1 MPKGSEMYAPW
12 SQQLLRA
19 ARAGRIHKTA
29 SADDAKDDPNKDNE
43 SGENG
48 NGAEEASGT
57 TQKGFVA
64 LRWTQVPRHLE
75 GPERE
80 FLAKR
85 RKGLPSA
92 HAQPGWVGGV
102 LTLNGTAMRK
112 TKVKKADAS
121 GQMVVWDVLMP
132 EGQTVEGEIGEMI
145 TLESAAAPVVA
156 PAPGTVVEGLGV
168 ANDDGVIMANEA
180 ALIPIR
186 RRAPPPRRKAKKGPS
201 RGRKK
206 AAAASG
212 VSTSVT
218 AFPVSRE
225 NGGDVPGGGSST
237 DDQLRDT
244 LMSGMNEGE
253 VEGDGEE
260 EDDEDDE
267 EGEGDEDG
275 DGEGEG
281 EDDGDE
287 GEEGEDGDEGEEGE
301 DGEDDDREEGEL
313 SEDDLSAPAML
324 SSFQNGTPS
333 TANSGTKPT
342 SSTPVAAPPA
352 VNPLGSPVLARQQNL
367 PAKPIAPILP
377 VPSLP
382 KKPSVVVEP
391 HIPHFE
397 DDVEMQDQHAG
408 DSNQPATGSHPPLD
422 DVVEKRSASIT
433 TSSSG
438 LPENFAAGQ
447 KRKSEVMQTGSED
460 MNKVARDDAT
470 GHASSMTGPHSAVFS
485 SVTSATESH
494 SGDSSSAHSHSLE
507 TGPAVTGT
515 ADDASASV
523 ASLRNHFSAVESRER
538 QSSSTHGPGMS
549 SAAGSKDQET
559 SKSARPVAS
568 EPQADSSMAPAN
580 ESGSEEAKPHIEAR
594 VQSTANLNE
603 PQQTH
608 AAPSQ
613 SSAGASASSTTDS
626 SAAVSHPT
634 SEPDNGSN
642 QAAPTAQQ
650 SSTTASP
657 GEVRTDTAADES
669 KSSHKDEITLP
680 PQTDT
685 GPNANQPSATQE
697 TLDETPDTVHV
708 GPFVAIGAGSTE
720 MVASHD
726 EAPQQSTA
734 EVTKELAP
742 AVLEHSPPPA
752 MPSMKE
758 VHEIIARSKPSEDG
772 RGAQVSGEMQTDD
785 GIPRGGPLPLA
796 VASPPQVPPP
806 GQGPPM
812 AETSGHSS
820 ASSNVS
826 ETEEP
831 DDGESSHP
839 DRAGGGGE

>member
-1 MPKGSEMYAPW
+1 MYAPW

-19 ARAGRIHKTA
+19 ARAGRIYKPA
-29 SADDAKDDPNKDNE
+29 SADDVKDDANKDNE

-57 TQKGFVA
+57 MQKGFVA

-145 TLESAAAPVVA
+145 TLESAAAPVMA

-168 ANDDGVIMANEA
+168 ANNDGVIMANEA

-212 VSTSVT
+212 VSASAT
-218 AFPVSRE
+218 AFPLSRE
-225 NGGDVPGGGSST
+225 NGGDVPGGGS
-237 DDQLRDT
+237 DT
-244 LMSGMNEGE
+244 GDRLGDTRMSGMNEGE

-281 EDDGDE
+281 EDDGDDD
-287 GEEGEDGDEGEEGE
+287 EEGEDGDEGEEGD

-342 SSTPVAAPPA
+342 SSTPPAAPPA
-352 VNPLGSPVLARQQNL
+352 ANLLGSPVLARQQNL
-367 PAKPIAPILP
+367 PAKPVTPILP
-377 VPSLP
+377 IPSLP

-397 DDVEMQDQHAG
+397 DDVEMQDQHTG
-408 DSNQPATGSHPPLD
+408 DSNQPATGSHPPLS
-422 DVVEKRSASIT
+422 DVVEKRSANTT

-438 LPENFAAGQ
+438 LPENLAAGQ
-447 KRKSEVMQTGSED
+447 KRKSEEMQTGSED
-460 MNKVARDDAT
+460 VNKVARDDAT
-470 GHASSMTGPHSAVFS
+470 GHASSMTGPHSAGFS
-485 SVTSATESH
+485 SITPATEPH
-494 SGDSSSAHSHSLE
+494 SGDSSSAHSHSLG
-507 TGPAVTGT
+507 TGSALAGT
-515 ADDASASV
+515 AGDASASV
-523 ASLRNHFSAVESRER
+523 ASLHNSFSAMEGRES
-538 QSSSTHGPGMS
+538 QSSSTQSPGIN
-549 SAAGSKDQET
+549 SAAESKNQEA
-559 SKSARPVAS
+559 SISAQTVTS
-568 EPQADSSMAPAN
+568 EPQADSSMAPAD
-580 ESGSEEAKPHIEAR
+580 ESVSEEAKPHTETR
-594 VQSTANLNE
+594 TQSTAKLDE
-603 PQQTH
+603 PQQTLE
-608 AAPSQ
+608 APSQ
-613 SSAGASASSTTDS
+613 TFAGPSASSTTDS
-626 SAAVSHPT
+626 FPAVSHPT

-642 QAAPTAQQ
+642 QATPNAQQ
-650 SSTTASP
+650 PSTTASP
-657 GEVRTDTAADES
+657 EEARTGTAADES
-669 KSSHKDEITLP
+669 KSSRKDEITLP

-685 GPNANQPSATQE
+685 GPNANQPSATRE
-697 TLDETPDTVHV
+697 TLDETPDTIHI
-708 GPFVAIGAGSTE
+708 GPFVAVGAGSTE

-726 EAPQQSTA
+726 EAPEQSTA
-734 EVTKELAP
+734 EVTKALAP
-742 AVLEHSPPPA
+742 EVLERSSPPA

-758 VHEIIARSKPSEDG
+758 VHEIIARSKPSEDEHG
-772 RGAQVSGEMQTDD
+772 VQVGGEMQTDD
-785 GIPRGGPLPLA
+785 SVSRGGPLPLV

-812 AETSGHSS
+812 AETSGNSS
-820 ASSNVS
+820 KSGDLS
-826 ETEEP
+826 ETEGL
-831 DDGESSHP
+831 DDGEAP
-839 DRAGGGGE
+839 K